1 MPFMK
6 SFGYLAILGGC
17 LCGQF
22 LASAQPASDQIT
34 NSVESKVF
42 VFDGGTFH
50 GFVDALTKHYG
61 TNFTQMLDWPGNEPR
76 IRIPKMRVGPTS
88 WIGVLKTYNTIS
100 EGGDGFLGKWIYSP
114 SFSSGNPAGLPQ
126 TLVFIPPK
134 PAVTDGYLQVRAF
147 PIRGMPKVTSDKL
160 REAIQEQAALIQRR
174 HGDDNPLIRGDVS
187 VHEGTGLLVA
197 VGGKTYVELV
207 ATLVDAFN
215 TNFPYAR
222 P

>member
-1 MPFMK
+1 MK
-6 SFGYLAILGGC
+6 SFGYLAILGAC

-22 LASAQPASDQIT
+22 FACAQPASDQIT
-34 NSVESKVF
+34 NSVASKVF

-50 GFVDALTKHYG
+50 GFVDALTKHFG
-61 TNFTQMLDWPGNEPR
+61 TNFTQMLDWPQNEPR
-76 IRIPKMRVGPTS
+76 MRIPKMRVGPTS

-114 SFSSGNPAGLPQ
+114 SFSNENPAPLPQ

-134 PAVTDGYLQVRAF
+134 PAVADGGIQVRAF
-147 PIRGMPKVTSDKL
+147 PIRGMPKVTRDKL
-160 REAIQEQAALIQRR
+160 LEAIQEQAALMQRNL
-174 HGDDNPLIRGDVS
+174 GDDNPLIRGDVS
-187 VHEGTGLLVA
+187 VHEGTGWLVA

-207 ATLVDAFN
+207 GTLVDAFN